1 MILTDLVD
9 DEMNFFEIRV
19 LATGTVSRVG
29 KHGDFWLVVGVFIT
43 FFEGAVVT
51 LIGWMLILSGVIGII
66 GDVMFIQ
73 NVNSLVDKLTGKTA

>member
-1 MILTDLVD
+1 M
-9 DEMNFFEIRV
+9 
-19 LATGTVSRVG
+19 LALAM
-29 KHGDFWLVVGVFIT
+29 LVVGVFIT